1 MRAELFLWVS
11 PVKDCQNG
19 QRTPHLIVVG
29 DKRRGLRGGAVGGGV
44 GIFRDNNT
52 VPAAGAIFN
61 GGIEAVVGG
70 ATADDEL
77 LNVVFVQH
85 LRQRGVIEG
94 IAGGFGDI
102 QRASRLLQLRKQ
114 GEASLPASRPPAS
127 SC

>member
-11 PVKDCQNG
+11 PVKDC
-19 QRTPHLIVVG
+19 REWSAYATPHCSG

-77 LNVVFVQH
+77 LNVVFVSTC
-85 LRQRGVIEG
+85 
-94 IAGGFGDI
+94 
-102 QRASRLLQLRKQ
+102 AS
-114 GEASLPASRPPAS
+114 EV
-127 SC
+127 

>member
-1 MRAELFLWVS
+1 M
-11 PVKDCQNG
+11 
-19 QRTPHLIVVG
+19 G

-44 GIFRDNNT
+44 GIFRNNNT

-70 ATADDEL
+70 AAADDEL

-114 GEASLPASRPPAS
+114 GEAFAAGFEAAGFIMLNENNLGPPRAPDD
-127 SC
+127 